1 MSGLTNNDPVL
12 DRIDKELAD
21 KNENVKN
28 ILHEVYESQAAF
40 LIEQKQHDKSKR
52 LADLFNR
59 LIDLLDDVLYSRPS
73 SVDDTQIDSMLDKI
87 KTDLNRWRLKWSTS
101 ALDVSHFEEPF
112 NGLVQAIEGGFCIIS
127 SMFNDLKKKVENL
140 TLAEQTRTKKE
151 KLLEKQ
157 ILIRGLLIL
166 GRDRLHDEYD
176 NRQLPGDKF
185 GIYYNKRIDIKKLEN
200 KYPLMYDVLNNVAK
214 EFDIDSDQFL
224 LLLREKRK
232 GHDSVHVYRDIQH
245 YARAHKIK
253 QDFDLNRFLK
263 QQAMHEIDDEDWLV
277 LQRIFSTAYQPPFS
291 TLDLTFSSSNAV
303 IAHSGQQISIIKRD
317 SSTAIYALD
326 THPFQHKLCLANASC
341 RLQLWDYQEKVIITS
356 LQRTQDNAVT
366 QLRYNHNENFIAIGY
381 ANGQLTLCDAL
392 SLESIAN
399 VPFHYAK
406 TAIIFIQFSPK
417 SIYLATT
424 EDDYTVSIY
433 RQNLSADRTLAE
445 YDLNESEIDQLVLK
459 PSTRIEQIAE
469 TMSVC
474 YYPSSLIKES
484 FLVTTNNEYNPT
496 FGSPLHKIDILPK
509 LDKNSNEEYIHFMTT
524 DKNRSSTFTI
534 NW

>member
-1 MSGLTNNDPVL
+1 MF
-12 DRIDKELAD
+12 K
-21 KNENVKN
+21 
-28 ILHEVYESQAAF
+28 
-40 LIEQKQHDKSKR
+40 
-52 LADLFNR
+52 
-59 LIDLLDDVLYSRPS
+59 DV
-73 SVDDTQIDSMLDKI
+73 TMKI
-87 KTDLNRWRLKWSTS
+87 KT
-101 ALDVSHFEEPF
+101 VEE
-112 NGLVQAIEGGFCIIS
+112 N
-127 SMFNDLKKKVENL
+127 NKDLKKKVENL
-140 TLAEQTRTKKE
+140 ALPEQTRTQKE

-157 ILIRGLLIL
+157 ILIRDFLIL

-176 NRQLPGDKF
+176 NRQLPGRKF

-214 EFDIDSDQFL
+214 EFDIDSEQFL

-232 GHDSVHVYRDIQH
+232 GNDSVHIYHDIQH
-245 YARAHKIK
+245 YARAHKLK
-253 QDFDLNRFLK
+253 QDFDLNQFLK
-263 QQAMHEIDDEDWLV
+263 QQAMHKVDDED
-277 LQRIFSTAYQPPFS
+277 
-291 TLDLTFSSSNAV
+291 
-303 IAHSGQQISIIKRD
+303 
-317 SSTAIYALD
+317 
-326 THPFQHKLCLANASC
+326 C
-341 RLQLWDYQEKVIITS
+341 

-366 QLRYNHNENFIAIGY
+366 QLRYNHNGNFIAIGY

-392 SLESIAN
+392 SLESTVN

-406 TAIIFIQFSPK
+406 TAILFIQFSPK
-417 SIYLATT
+417 LIYLATT

-433 RQNLSADRTLAE
+433 RQNLNADRTLTE

-484 FLVTTNNEYNPT
+484 FLVTTNNEYKYKYKLYNSGTKMCRKTILCPT

-509 LDKNSNEEYIHFMTT
+509 LDKNSNEEYIYFMTT